1 MGQCILWAKK
11 LLHISNIRPEITI
24 GCLHKS
30 VCGIDMR
37 GSVFWQWE
45 RGVFGREL
53 GTTANLELG
62 TTAGC
67 IPFALPLP
75 FPHPPPSALESRNK
89 ISAISLQ
96 CKLYIIR
103 PWRIP
108 ATRHDLNFFFLPEPD
123 PEFFFRISGFRVAAI
138 YAIISPGFFAPH
150 PLFRNIQVINWHKYK
165 ESTKNQWKICQQPV
179 HLLRRYISK

>member
-37 GSVFWQWE
+37 GSVFWQCE
-45 RGVFGREL
+45 RGVFRREL

-108 ATRHDLNFFFLPEPD
+108 ATRHDLNFFFLPKQD
-123 PEFFFRISGFRVAAI
+123 PEFFFQNFRVQGSSYI
-138 YAIISPGFFAPH
+138 CYYKSRIFSSTMLWMKRCPQKIMKNYQIPPD
-150 PLFRNIQVINWHKYK
+150 LIQK
-165 ESTKNQWKICQQPV
+165 
-179 HLLRRYISK
+179 